1 MHRVGF
7 HYVSATDVTIFRDEN
22 KNYLLITYFVEQSPS
37 WETTRFSVSQEIPRI
52 LWNSKVRYRVYKSP
66 PPVPIL
72 SQINPDHAEYIQS
85 REDVN
90 QGSQQ

>member
-1 MHRVGF
+1 MLGTL
-7 HYVSATDVTIFRDEN
+7 ANIFAALNIFAWKANR
-22 KNYLLITYFVEQSPS
+22 L
-37 WETTRFSVSQEIPRI
+37 SVSQEIPRI